1 MSVKR
6 RKFIRTVSYLVAIS
20 VVLAASG
27 YFSQRAKAEY
37 EEVLGKVRLT
47 NLTSLCAYARD
58 AASGLRV
65 LAVSSGESSAD
76 SMAHVRANAMGA
88 VGCLNAF
95 DSANVENMSEFFGGI
110 HSFAERFSGSKEER
124 EAAVRL
130 SGYAEE
136 IYYHL
141 NDVAAAVIGGRYSLT
156 EYGSPYSKE
165 ELPYFENF
173 IDYSNGNEAEL
184 FGLVSSASAR
194 EETGTF
200 LSGERKIPPEN
211 ARKKAKEIIGIK
223 EVLWRI
229 SENQREGT
237 EFYALKYGDIEVDV
251 CKAGGVLCRLINPL
265 PCAAAIYSLEDAEE
279 KASDFLRKQG
289 YRDMVKVSGEQS
301 EFAARFSFVPK
312 VNGILNLTAPV
323 EISVCL
329 ASGGI
334 TGFNSF
340 GYIKN
345 HHSDL
350 NFAFGNPDLSSA
362 LTNGLILEKVLP
374 CFAQAGGRQR
384 YIYLAVSTFES
395 DKVLVYI
402 DAASFEVLKT
412 EIK

>member
-1 MSVKR
+1 MAVKR
-6 RKFIRTVSYLVAIS
+6 RRFIRAVSYLVAVS
-20 VVLAASG
+20 VILAASG

-37 EEVLGKVRLT
+37 EEILGKVRLT
-47 NLTSLCAYARD
+47 NLTSLCEYARD

-95 DSANVENMSEFFGGI
+95 DSANVKNMSEFFGGI
-110 HSFAERFSGSKEER
+110 YGFAENFSGTAEER

-156 EYGSPYSKE
+156 EYGSPYLKE

-194 EETGTF
+194 EEAGAF

-211 ARKKAKEIIGIK
+211 ARKKAKETIGIK
-223 EVLWRI
+223 EALWRI

-237 EFYALKYGDIEVDV
+237 EFYVLKYGDIEVGV

-265 PCAAAIYSLEDAEE
+265 PCAEAFYSLGEAE
-279 KASDFLRKQG
+279 KIAVDFLQKQG
-289 YRDMVKVSGEQS
+289 FLDMVRINGGQS
-301 EFAARFSFVPK
+301 EFTARFSFVPQVK
-312 VNGILNLTAPV
+312 GILNLTAAV

-340 GYIKN
+340 AYIKN
-345 HHSDL
+345 HRSDL
-350 NFAFGNPDLSSA
+350 NFSFGSPDLSKF
-362 LTNGLILEKVLP
+362 LMHGLDLERVLP
-374 CFAQAGGRQR
+374 CFAQTDGRQR
-384 YIYLAVSTFES
+384 FVYLAVSSFEG
-395 DKVLVYI
+395 DEVWVYI
-402 DAASFEVLKT
+402 DASSFEVLKT